1 MRHYSI
7 KPRTR
12 KYFKG
17 YGFLSFTR
25 NLSNK
30 YGKQLLDTASKKKN
44 HKEAKTTGQF
54 LGNKITDAV
63 AKSCD
68 DKIVK
73 TKPVEETIIPP
84 EEREEILNEL
94 KQVL

>member
-1 MRHYSI
+1 MDFCHLQEIYPTNMENNYWI
-7 KPRTR
+7 
-12 KYFKG
+12 
-17 YGFLSFTR
+17 
-25 NLSNK
+25 
-30 YGKQLLDTASKKKN
+30 LLPKKN
-44 HKEAKTTGQF
+44 HKEAKATGQF